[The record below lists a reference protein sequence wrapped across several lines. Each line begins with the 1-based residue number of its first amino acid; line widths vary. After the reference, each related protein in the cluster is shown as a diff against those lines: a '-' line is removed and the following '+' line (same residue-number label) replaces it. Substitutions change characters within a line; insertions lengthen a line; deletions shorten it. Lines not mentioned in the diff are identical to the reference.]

1 MRRFLVL
8 GFVTNLK
15 QEVGEQLYLG
25 SDRDQANTETKD
37 SSGVFLRK
45 ACYEVDIPILNKK
58 FPESE

>member
-8 GFVTNLK
+8 GFVTSSND
-15 QEVGEQLYLG
+15 EVGEQLYLG

-45 ACYEVDIPILNKK
+45 ACYELELPILNKK
-58 FPESE
+58 FTESE